1 MRFTLGALV
10 DRVSGMFV
18 PLGASH
24 TGLQL
29 IVVGLQFPEFLL
41 MATFH
46 LCDAGLELAKSIT
59 VCHCREKGIGNWI
72 GSRLRSDHVLTISA
86 GGHSGSFIVAPWW
99 TLNVLTEIWSKLTSR

>member
-41 MATFH
+41 MKDIVKLFVLHVDVHARCCIH
-46 LCDAGLELAKSIT
+46 AGYCWFDGDVIHPRCA
-59 VCHCREKGIGNWI
+59 R
-72 GSRLRSDHVLTISA
+72 
-86 GGHSGSFIVAPWW
+86 
-99 TLNVLTEIWSKLTSR
+99 